1 MLPEL
6 DAVGSDAAGSWACQ
20 SVFGRPEHSASE
32 SGGAGGSTVPTYLAD
47 AGAAIV
53 GLSSSASLIASIW
66 LNGIFSLAHA
76 GFGA

>member
-1 MLPEL
+1 MLSGLMLPGL
-6 DAVGSDAAGSWACQ
+6 GPASRCLGGPNIAPVSRAGQAAQPS
-20 SVFGRPEHSASE
+20 RL
-32 SGGAGGSTVPTYLAD
+32 YLAD

-66 LNGIFSLAHA
+66 LNGIFSLARA

>member
-1 MLPEL
+1 MLSGLMLPGL
-6 DAVGSDAAGSWACQ
+6 ILGLGPANRCLGGRNIAPVSRVGQAAQPS
-20 SVFGRPEHSASE
+20 RL
-32 SGGAGGSTVPTYLAD
+32 YLAD

>member
-1 MLPEL
+1 MLSGLMLPGL
-6 DAVGSDAAGSWACQ
+6 ILGLGPASRCLGGPNIAPASRAGQAAQPS
-20 SVFGRPEHSASE
+20 RL
-32 SGGAGGSTVPTYLAD
+32 YLAD

-66 LNGIFSLAHA
+66 WNGIFSLARA